1 MHKCKW
7 CENLVEKVSEK
18 EKLCDYCR
26 FEIFNLAKSR
36 LRVIS
41 ESYNIIK
48 ESSNLETIISRRKI
62 MIDYLNEFIK
72 YEQKGI
78 EVYSISINDAINSTN
93 FESNKRILELLT
105 LKFEKSIQKINKSK
119 TIKSKQ
125 NNASKFVKEAM
136 IIKDN
141 YFSFAENF
149 DLCTQTAEELIKI
162 VLSSN

>member
-1 MHKCKW
+1 MK
-7 CENLVEKVSEK
+7 
-18 EKLCDYCR
+18 
-26 FEIFNLAKSR
+26 A
-36 LRVIS
+36 
-41 ESYNIIK
+41 IK
-48 ESSNLETIISRRKI
+48 
-62 MIDYLNEFIK
+62 
-72 YEQKGI
+72 
-78 EVYSISINDAINSTN
+78 
-93 FESNKRILELLT
+93 ELLT